1 METTAR
7 QLWAKFSEERSSD
20 VKRELV
26 THYLDLVRYVVSKSG
41 LHVQARSNALEAD
54 DLVQYGVLGL
64 VHAIDRFSPSMGVK
78 FETYAI
84 PRIRG
89 AILDEVRKLDWVP
102 RSVRANHRRR
112 DRAADE
118 ILRETGHEAVDEEI
132 ADKLAMSLDEY
143 QKFIR
148 DSGGPNM
155 SENTGVLENLAEQAP
170 DPFEKLTEAETKA
183 FLVDAVGALPA
194 RERAVIALYYYE
206 GLKFGEIGK
215 ILRVSESRV
224 SQIHSDVL
232 RSLRSRLAGLHA

>member
-1 METTAR
+1 MEATAR
-7 QLWAKFSEERSSD
+7 QLWKNFGQGKSAD
-20 VKRELV
+20 VKRQLV
-26 THYLDLVRYVVSKSG
+26 AHYLDLVRYVVSKSG
-41 LHVQARSNALEAD
+41 LHVQARNQVLEAE

-64 VHAIDRFSPSMGVK
+64 VHAIDRFSPTMGVK

-102 RSVRANHRRR
+102 RSVRANHRKRE
-112 DRAADE
+112 RAADE
-118 ILRETGHEAVDEEI
+118 IARETGREAVDEEI

-148 DSGGPNM
+148 DSGGPTM
-155 SENTGVLENLAEQAP
+155 SENTGVIENLVEQAP
-170 DPFEKLTEAETKA
+170 DPFEKLTDAETKA

-224 SQIHSDVL
+224 SQIHTDVL
-232 RSLRSRLAGLHA
+232 KALRSKLVGIHE